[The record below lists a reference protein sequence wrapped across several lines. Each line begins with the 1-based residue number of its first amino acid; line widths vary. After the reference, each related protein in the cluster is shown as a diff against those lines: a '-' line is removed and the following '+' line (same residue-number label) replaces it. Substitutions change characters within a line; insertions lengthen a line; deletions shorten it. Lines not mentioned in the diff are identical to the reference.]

1 MATLGVADDEIQLH
15 TIPLFHVNGW
25 GTPQAVTAAGGRHV
39 MLRRFD
45 PGEVLRLIAA
55 ERVTRFFAVSTMLN
69 MILNHADIDRH
80 DLSSLRLV
88 HLGGAPTPVDM
99 VRRAEEK
106 LGCTVYAGYGLSET
120 SPVLTVAKTKA
131 YLSDGNEERIRRQAS
146 AGLPI
151 IGVDARVVGDDGEEV
166 PRDGETVGE
175 IVARSNVV
183 MAGYW
188 NDPEGTSA
196 VIRDGWFH
204 TRDVAVVDQVGYIH
218 IVDRMKDI
226 IISGGENISSV
237 EIEKA
242 LYEHP
247 AVLESAVIG
256 VPDDQWGEAPIAL
269 VTVKPGASVTAV
281 ELIDFCRSKMAH
293 YKVPRSVDFREE
305 LPKGGTGKI
314 LKAQLRAPYWEGQER
329 KVH

>member
-1 MATLGVADDEIQLH
+1 
-15 TIPLFHVNGW
+15 
-25 GTPQAVTAAGGRHV
+25 
-39 MLRRFD
+39 
-45 PGEVLRLIAA
+45 
-55 ERVTRFFAVSTMLN
+55 

-88 HLGGAPTPVDM
+88 HLGGAPTPVEM

-120 SPVLTVAKTKA
+120 SPVLSVAKTKA
-131 YLSDGNEERIRRQAS
+131 YLADGNEERIRRQAS

-151 IGVDARVVGDDGEEV
+151 IGVDARVVGD
-166 PRDGETVGE
+166 GETIGE

-183 MAGYW
+183 MLGYW

-204 TRDVAVVDQVGYIH
+204 TGDVAVVDRDGYIH

-256 VPDDQWGEAPIAL
+256 VPDDLWGEAPMAL
-269 VTVKPGASVTAV
+269 VTLKPGASVTAA

-293 YKVPRSVDFREE
+293 YKVPRSVDFRVE

-314 LKAQLRAPYWEGQER
+314 LKAQLRAPFWEEQER